1 MKENEEINQERVNI
15 ISSNNQ
21 SSNEISS
28 GTEESFFEE
37 EDKNLIEK
45 VAHNK
50 TDILKNKISFTN
62 KFELLKS
69 SNFLYHF
76 YCENINVILLMN
88 IFSIILFLFV
98 FVVKLIFKIFF
109 NLVNLSDFSIIL
121 ISILLI
127 PFLFCTLIKMITIYK
142 NLKSNKNDDNENKDL
157 ETLIIQKWNIYY
169 SISLFLLTINFVMKL
184 MLIDVFYYRYK
195 IILILNLPIIFLS
208 LSLFGLIYYLTK
220 SSNNIII
227 TNLIDNIAF
236 PLSISVLFSF
246 IIIIFVEQIK
256 LLIYNSLLYTFILT
270 CVSLVLMS
278 YYNDILF
285 AIFIFLYQLGGIK
298 SISFYNMNFNTFCA
312 LVNLVFIIFITI
324 KSIRKHFFTQPD
336 DNSYVLVVEEAS
348 ETNDDESSDEQ

>member
-1 MKENEEINQERVNI
+1 
-15 ISSNNQ
+15 
-21 SSNEISS
+21 
-28 GTEESFFEE
+28 
-37 EDKNLIEK
+37 
-45 VAHNK
+45 
-50 TDILKNKISFTN
+50 
-62 KFELLKS
+62 
-69 SNFLYHF
+69 
-76 YCENINVILLMN
+76 
-88 IFSIILFLFV
+88 
-98 FVVKLIFKIFF
+98 
-109 NLVNLSDFSIIL
+109 
-121 ISILLI
+121 
-127 PFLFCTLIKMITIYK
+127 
-142 NLKSNKNDDNENKDL
+142 
-157 ETLIIQKWNIYY
+157 
-169 SISLFLLTINFVMKL
+169 MKL

-298 SISFYNMNFNTFCA
+298 SISFYNMNFNI
-312 LVNLVFIIFITI
+312 NLVFIIFITI
-324 KSIRKHFFTQPD
+324 KSIRKHFFTHAD
-336 DNSYVLVVEEAS
+336 DNSYVLVVEETS